1 MSGSRSWR
9 VIGFVG
15 AIAIAIAVGAMG
27 CGGGSPSGG
36 QPTSTP
42 GPKPGPTPAYQ
53 DVFSLRLGTCFNPIE
68 DMDDE
73 ALLAA
78 QLTSC
83 DDPHAME
90 VFAVASLGPA
100 SAVFPDDRA
109 LGSRSESLCDAA
121 FERYVGLEYD
131 NSALEYYYYP
141 PTEEGWLAGDHD
153 VLCAVV
159 ADPGELLTETV
170 ADSRR

>member
-9 VIGFVG
+9 VIGIVG
-15 AIAIAIAVGAMG
+15 AIAIAAATMA
-27 CGGGSPSGG
+27 CGGRNPSGA
-36 QPTSTP
+36 QTTSTSGQEP
-42 GPKPGPTPAYQ
+42 SPTPAYQ
-53 DVFSLRLGTCFNPIE
+53 DIYSLRPGTCFNPIE
-68 DMDDE
+68 DIDDE
-73 ALLAA
+73 MLLAA

-90 VFAVASLGPA
+90 AFAVASLGPA
-100 SAVFPDDRA
+100 NALFPDDRA
-109 LGSRSESLCDAA
+109 LTSHSESLCDTA

-131 NSALEYYYYP
+131 RSALEYYYYP

-153 VLCAVV
+153 VLCVVV

-170 ADSRR
+170 EDSRR